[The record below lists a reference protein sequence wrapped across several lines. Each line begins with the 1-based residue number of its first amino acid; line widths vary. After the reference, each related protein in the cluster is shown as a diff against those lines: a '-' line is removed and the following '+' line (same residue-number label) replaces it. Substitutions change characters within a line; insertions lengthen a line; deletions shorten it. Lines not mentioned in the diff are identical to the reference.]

1 VRARLNVFSER
12 GVPNSHQRGEIGRQ
26 DYKIEKIEIQSEPG
40 IMVPALVFVPSGGP
54 KRKSAVVFVDAA
66 GKAADAGEAGA
77 IERTVRQGKIVL
89 ALDPRGWGESAPRPK
104 STGGYST
111 AYQTAMRALL
121 VGKNMPGMQTMD
133 VLRSF
138 DYLRS
143 RPDVNAAGISV
154 MGKGKGGILA
164 LYAAVLE
171 PRIAKAESIGAPE
184 SYMAMVR
191 MKIHD
196 DITDLVIPGVLRDFD
211 VPDLVKAL
219 GPRCAV
225 R

>member
-1 VRARLNVFSER
+1 
-12 GVPNSHQRGEIGRQ
+12 
-26 DYKIEKIEIQSEPG
+26 
-40 IMVPALVFVPSGGP
+40 
-54 KRKSAVVFVDAA
+54 
-66 GKAADAGEAGA
+66 
-77 IERTVRQGKIVL
+77 
-89 ALDPRGWGESAPRPK
+89 
-104 STGGYST
+104 
-111 AYQTAMRALL
+111 MRALL

-138 DYLRS
+138 DYLRA
-143 RPDVNAAGISV
+143 RPDVNVARISV
-154 MGKGKGGILA
+154 TGKGKGGILA

-184 SYMAMVR
+184 SYMAIVR

-211 VPDLVKAL
+211 LPDVVKAL